1 MVLLDPPACKLD
13 STRIPART
21 RRVNQIRLRR
31 VIVHHHH
38 EGMEEQGNQ
47 AVTEEMYLA
56 LVLEKISSLIQKR
69 CASIKHRAYQHRFSK
84 PMTDEC
90 ASSVDLGLVNL
101 CGVFLRVFRCASQTI
116 HARNVC
122 TYIRTGIPQCQ
133 R

>member
-38 EGMEEQGNQ
+38 EGTEEQGNHTV
-47 AVTEEMYLA
+47 ADEMYLT
-56 LVLEKISSLIQKR
+56 LVPGKISSPIKER

-84 PMTDEC
+84 PMTGGC
-90 ASSVDLGLVNL
+90 ASCVDFGLVNFV
-101 CGVFLRVFRCASQTI
+101 GFS
-116 HARNVC
+116 
-122 TYIRTGIPQCQ
+122 
-133 R
+133 